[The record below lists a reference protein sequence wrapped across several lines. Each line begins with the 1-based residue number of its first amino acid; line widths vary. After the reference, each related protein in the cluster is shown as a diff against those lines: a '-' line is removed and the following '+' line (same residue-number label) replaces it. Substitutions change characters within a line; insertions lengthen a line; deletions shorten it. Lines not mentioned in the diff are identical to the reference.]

1 MKLNLV
7 EAMTELRWVSGSAK
21 SCMSVCNLP
30 CSRECVLLLLL
41 LLLAKQGCNDENRS
55 SKAG

>member
-30 CSRECVLLLLL
+30 CSRECVLLLL
-41 LLLAKQGCNDENRS
+41 AKQGCNDENRS